1 MESAYR
7 NDILDDALPRRRARV
22 QQEGQSGPV
31 REKEDQKIN
40 PYLAQNAFF
49 EEDNLDEFVAEFKRT
64 PPQHVN
70 RDHWAGLLPRPGILR
85 RHHVKWRTHAFSPWE
100 KDIGSSRRVVGC
112 YKGGDQ
118 DSEEDDWS
126 MRPSKKAAGKW
137 KGHTDF
143 FLTKQAAKDLLER
156 HQEPYT
162 AEILTAQIYKMA
174 NDEVGES
181 SIQPDDWEGWK
192 NTDAEEWAKIQASG
206 TVRVLSTEESN
217 KVSAQLQKEGKE
229 DRILSSRLVR
239 RNKPSEQP
247 GEPAQKKSRLVI
259 RGFEDPD
266 ACSLDRYSNLNVIL
280 QMAATLKFRGS
291 CGDLKQAFMQSGP
304 LKREAGKIYMWQP
317 SCGLPGLEEGQ
328 IIEILHGVYGLID
341 APLHW
346 RRTLK
351 AFLTEELQY
360 RQCRLDPCV
369 LVLHVEGAI
378 NGVIV
383 VEVDDLL
390 CFGLKEHELRLQKL
404 RERSTVAASRN
415 WLVGLGGYREGRPDA
430 AAGASILASKMAK
443 LKVRDVVA
451 LNRVIHDVRSKP
463 ELTLVYHAIP
473 MERLRFGVATEA
485 SFDNYDDDSSQSAV
499 GVLAYDVALTEGQT
513 AKCLEPWSGDLQMF
527 MASIKKQADLV
538 LQKADADRLLRES
551 LSIVDA
557 KSVYDNVIKDGA
569 QAADKYTALEVAIA
583 RERKD
588 GLGAQMR
595 WVEHQSMVVDA
606 LTKVGANPQALYRLL
621 DSGHYRIVAEQEQ
634 LDERAELRAAGNV
647 KPR

>member
-1 MESAYR
+1 MPSRTWRRKAQLEAHRDQGSTNLKYPFLHRRFLLQLSPRSLPMSCRSLRYHYYQCRRTPKARVSIRDRLPSPRSQNVKWHHKHPEALTLNINQMRNHAPPTSSLQPGAVEPSEQRFSNRLRAAMESAYR

-126 MRPSKKAAGKW
+126 MQPSKKAAGKW

-229 DRILSSRLVR
+229 DRILNSRLVR

-280 QMAATLKFRGS
+280 QMAATLKFWGS
-291 CGDLKQAFMQSGP
+291 CGDLKQAFMQSGR

-404 RERSTVAASRN
+404 RERFAFGKFL
-415 WLVGLGGYREGRPDA
+415 WLQDLPQGTSFNGRRIRQEKDY
-430 AAGASILASKMAK
+430 S
-443 LKVRDVVA
+443 LKVDVCKFVTE
-451 LNRVIHDVRSKP
+451 RMSEVRLERGRRSQP
-463 ELTLVYHAIP
+463 AAIGSLAWAAIGRAGP
-473 MERLRFGVATEA
+473 MPLQGPA
-485 SFDNYDDDSSQSAV
+485 SWPRRWQS
-499 GVLAYDVALTEGQT
+499 
-513 AKCLEPWSGDLQMF
+513 
-527 MASIKKQADLV
+527 
-538 LQKADADRLLRES
+538 
-551 LSIVDA
+551 
-557 KSVYDNVIKDGA
+557 
-569 QAADKYTALEVAIA
+569 
-583 RERKD
+583 
-588 GLGAQMR
+588 
-595 WVEHQSMVVDA
+595 
-606 LTKVGANPQALYRLL
+606 
-621 DSGHYRIVAEQEQ
+621 
-634 LDERAELRAAGNV
+634 
-647 KPR
+647 